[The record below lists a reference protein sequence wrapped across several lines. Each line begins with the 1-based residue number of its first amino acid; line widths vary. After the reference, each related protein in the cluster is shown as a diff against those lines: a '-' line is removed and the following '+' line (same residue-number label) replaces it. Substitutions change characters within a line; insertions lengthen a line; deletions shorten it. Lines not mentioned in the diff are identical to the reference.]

1 LNTEEIIRSLI
12 QIREPELLFAIS
24 YLADAKIDLMS
35 QPEKANE
42 FLRGR
47 AEKNDAEAQFA
58 LGRLLC
64 IGAFGEIDRHS
75 ALELYSRASDSGYTP
90 ALVGLAH
97 FYINGWAG
105 LAVDKDRGVSLL
117 KEGAKRGYA
126 HAATYLATAY
136 SEGILVTKDSNRSNY
151 FLNLGAELGDAD
163 AQYLLGNQLLDG
175 ADPSKANEA
184 EKWLQLAAENGSA
197 SAHRRLANLYSSGAP
212 GIARND
218 SRAKHHHLMADE
230 IESCFDP

>member
-1 LNTEEIIRSLI
+1 LDTKEIIRSLI
-12 QIREPELLFAIS
+12 QIREPELLFAVS
-24 YLADAKIDLMS
+24 YLVDAKIDLMS
-35 QPEKANE
+35 QPEKAE
-42 FLRGR
+42 QFLRGKT
-47 AEKNDAEAQFA
+47 EENDPEAQFA

-64 IGAFGEIDRHS
+64 VGAFGEIDRRS
-75 ALELYSRASDSGYTP
+75 AFELYSRASDSGYTP

-117 KEGAKRGYA
+117 KEGARQGYA

-136 SEGILVTKDSNRSNY
+136 SDGILGTQDNDRSNH
-151 FLNLGAELGDAD
+151 FLNLAAELGDSD
-163 AQYLLGNQLLDG
+163 AQYLLGNQLLDK
-175 ADPSKANEA
+175 ADPNKANEA

-197 SAHRRLANLYSSGAP
+197 SAHRRLAILYSSGVP

-218 SRAKHHHLMADE
+218 NRSKHHHVKADE
-230 IESCFDP
+230 IDSCFDS